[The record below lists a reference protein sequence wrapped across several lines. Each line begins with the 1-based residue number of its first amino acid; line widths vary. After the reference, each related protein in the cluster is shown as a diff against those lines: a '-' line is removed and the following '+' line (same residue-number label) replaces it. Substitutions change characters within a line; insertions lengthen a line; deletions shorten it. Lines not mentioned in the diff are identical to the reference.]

1 MFITTE
7 KRKLCLKNTIKCSY
21 TWYKTWEL
29 TTIDWLLGLLQHKLR
44 RIRVIFVDIDKTE
57 LETGT
62 STGVLSNSGDWIA
75 MLYYW
80 NRNILSEIWEK

>member
-1 MFITTE
+1 M
-7 KRKLCLKNTIKCSY
+7 
-21 TWYKTWEL
+21 
-29 TTIDWLLGLLQHKLR
+29 DWLLGLLQHKLR

-75 MLYYW
+75 
-80 NRNILSEIWEK
+80 IL

>member
-1 MFITTE
+1 MFINTE
-7 KRKLCLKNTIKCSY
+7 KRKLCLKNTVKCSY

-75 MLYYW
+75 ILYYW
-80 NRNILSEIWEK
+80 NRNVLSEIWEK